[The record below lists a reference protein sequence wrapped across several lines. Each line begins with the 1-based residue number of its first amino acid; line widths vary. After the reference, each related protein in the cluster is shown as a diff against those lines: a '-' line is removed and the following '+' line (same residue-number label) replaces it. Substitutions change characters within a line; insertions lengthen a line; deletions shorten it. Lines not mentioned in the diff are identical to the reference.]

1 MNDIRL
7 LPTDKF
13 IDALDRELA
22 VPPGRGLR
30 AAAKATTVLR
40 KTVLKRYVAGPIEW
54 QDKEGHVWQ
63 WKDNQWT
70 LM

>member
-22 VPPGRGLR
+22 VPPGRGTR
-30 AAAKATTVLR
+30 AVAKTAR
-40 KTVLKRYVAGPIEW
+40 IIQKAMPKTFPGIIQWE
-54 QDKEGHVWQ
+54 DKEGHMWQ